1 MSVIVNKITKRY
13 GEQKALDDVSLTIQP
28 GEIVG
33 LLGPNG
39 AGKSTLMKILS
50 CFIPPTEGTASVMG
64 FDVQEHPQ
72 QVQRLVGYLPETN
85 PLYTDMYI
93 REYLSFV
100 AGIYKLGKKA
110 SQRIEEMIELTGL
123 EIELHKKIGM
133 LSKGFRQRVG
143 LAQAMLHDPEV
154 LILDEPTSGLDPN
167 QLVDIRNLIKELG
180 KSKTVILSTHI
191 MQEVEAVCD
200 QAIII
205 NKGRIVAYDTTLNL
219 MSMAG
224 GEVILVEFDRAVQPH
239 QFKRLSNLR
248 RYSHQHDNNW
258 LLEPVK
264 GKDIRADLNRWAA
277 DQQLHILSL
286 QRKTLRLEETF
297 FQLTKK

>member
-13 GEQKALDDVSLTIQP
+13 GEQKALDDVSLTIQS

>member
-13 GEQKALDDVSLTIQP
+13 GEQKALDDVSLTIQS

-264 GKDIRADLNRWAA
+264 GKDIRAELNRWAA

>member
-13 GEQKALDDVSLTIQP
+13 GEQKALDDVSLTIQS

-180 KSKTVILSTHI
+180 KSKTLILSTHI

>member
-264 GKDIRADLNRWAA
+264 GKDIRAELNRWAA